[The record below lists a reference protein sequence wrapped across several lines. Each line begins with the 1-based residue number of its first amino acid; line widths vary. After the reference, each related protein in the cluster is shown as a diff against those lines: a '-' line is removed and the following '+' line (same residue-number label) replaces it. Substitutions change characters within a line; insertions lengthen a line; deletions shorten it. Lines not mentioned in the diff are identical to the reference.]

1 MTPEE
6 TLIQRVRHNPRWAV
20 EEMKRLQAELDK
32 TQHDLDQA
40 VGYKIAVAALPRGE
54 WDREDI
60 M

>member
-1 MTPEE
+1 
-6 TLIQRVRHNPRWAV
+6 LIQRVRHNPRWAV